1 MSRWRCPAWSVRIVA
16 AAALLTMSC
25 DAPPAATS
33 ALPEWSVD
41 AAPLLAIGGDDS
53 LGQPLIGLAEGVSRL
68 PDGGVVIADRG
79 LFALR
84 WFDARGRL
92 VRSHGREGDG
102 PNEYRY
108 LAGLY
113 RCGDSLVVHD
123 ITRAEPWEV
132 FTLDG
137 TPVRRFAF
145 ESPQG
150 VPTYRT
156 ACGPTG
162 VYLHMGWERRTGP
175 PGEPGRARGVV
186 PYWLSDAEGRATAP
200 LGDLPGSERLV
211 TRGGSRPHPLGREP
225 VLAVG
230 RTRAYVGTADSL
242 TVRTFTLDGAPGAVV
257 ASETGDLRTTPD
269 DIARYKYRDTVGK
282 TDARKAAAERE
293 WATFTF
299 PPTVPAY
306 DAMLVDALDHLWVR
320 STPRAIGAPAT
331 WHVFGPDGAPV
342 TRLRLPDALQVHEVG
357 ADYIAGIRLDE
368 ADGGQ
373 VVEVYAL
380 RRTP

>member
-1 MSRWRCPAWSVRIVA
+1 MPRCRVPVAFA
-16 AAALLTMSC
+16 AAVACAVLGAC
-25 DAPPAATS
+25 GERAAERAS
-33 ALPEWSVD
+33 LAEWSVD
-41 AAPLLAIGGDDS
+41 AAPRLAIGGDDS
-53 LGQPLIGLAEGVSRL
+53 LGQPLVGLAEGVSRL

-84 WFDARGRL
+84 WFDASGRL

-108 LAGLY
+108 IAGLH

-123 ITRAEPWEV
+123 ITRTEPWEV

-137 TPVRRFAF
+137 APVRRFAF

-150 VPTYRT
+150 VATYRT

-162 VYLHMGWERRTGP
+162 VFLHMGWERRAGP
-175 PGEPGRARGVV
+175 PGEPGRARGLV
-186 PYWLSDAEGRATAP
+186 PFWLSDAQGRATAP

-211 TRGGSRPHPLGREP
+211 MPGGTRPHPLGREP

-242 TVRTFTLDGAPGAVV
+242 TVRTFTFDGAPGAVV
-257 ASETGDLRTTPD
+257 AGETGDLRTTPA
-269 DIARYKYRDTVGK
+269 DIARYQYRDTVGQ
-282 TDARKAAAERE
+282 TDARKASAERE

-320 STPRAIGAPAT
+320 GTPRAIGAPAT
-331 WHVFGPDGAPV
+331 WHVFAPDGALV
-342 TRLRLPDALQVHEVG
+342 ARLRLPDALQVHELG